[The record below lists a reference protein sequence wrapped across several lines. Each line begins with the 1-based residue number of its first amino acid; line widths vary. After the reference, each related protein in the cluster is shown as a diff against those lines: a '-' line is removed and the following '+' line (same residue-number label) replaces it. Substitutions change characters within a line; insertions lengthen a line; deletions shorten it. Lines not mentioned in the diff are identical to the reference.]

1 MSSVASTCLADIVAF
16 APYLGSPRIPKGPRG
31 RVAAPL
37 LRTRSWWQSRSSLDL
52 IPIPRPRLL
61 VLALVAATPLAL
73 GGVSDVFVALSA
85 VLAISVI
92 ALAAIDLRATPRPG
106 SLPVSR
112 VVEPQLSIGVP
123 NRVELRIGDPYTR
136 SLRVR
141 VRDEVPAAFD
151 VDHRRAL
158 VDVVAGGETRVEYSV
173 RPRHRG
179 TFRFGDVHLR
189 VRGPFELIERQGRV
203 AAAAEARVYPDL
215 REVRRYEV
223 SLRRG
228 LAYDAG
234 QRRARIAGG
243 GGVFER
249 LREHQPDDDPRSIS
263 WKATAKR
270 GRPISVEYETE
281 RQQRVL
287 ILLDA
292 GRMMSSTLGGLTK
305 LDHAVNTALM
315 LAYVAVAKG
324 DEVGLLGFADDVRS
338 YVVPRRGRKQFL
350 RITEELRRIDVTTTE
365 PDPQRAFEFLR
376 ARAARRSLAVL
387 FTELV
392 SEDASRALVAAVTR
406 LAGKNIVLCCLLA
419 DPHLGEVATRAPGST
434 QELYERVVAQTILD
448 ARARALATLH
458 QRGVHVVDVP
468 AERLT
473 VATIQ
478 RYLELKKRALG

>member
-1 MSSVASTCLADIVAF
+1 MRPSAVSSPASTSPAS
-16 APYLGSPRIPKGPRG
+16 PGLGSRI
-31 RVAAPL
+31 AEL
-37 LRTRSWWQSRSSLDL
+37 L
-52 IPIPRPRLL
+52 PIPRPRLL
-61 VLALVAATPLAL
+61 ALALVAALPLAL
-73 GGVSDVFVALSA
+73 GGVSSAFLLVGALVAAGAL
-85 VLAISVI
+85 VLV
-92 ALAAIDLRATPRPG
+92 AIDVRATPAPS
-106 SLPVSR
+106 SLPVRRASD
-112 VVEPQLSIGVP
+112 PQLSIGVP
-123 NRVELRIGDPYTR
+123 NRVALRIRNPYSR
-136 SLRVR
+136 ALRLT
-141 VRDEVPAAFD
+141 VRDDVPPGVD
-151 VDHRRAL
+151 VDPRRTDLEVGPA
-158 VDVVAGGETRVEYSV
+158 VESEVLYSA

-189 VRGPFELIERQGRV
+189 VRGPFDLVERQGHV
-203 AAAAEARVYPDL
+203 DAAAEARVYPDL
-215 REVRRYEV
+215 HEIRRYEV

-292 GRMMSSTLGGLTK
+292 GRMMSSTVGGLTK

-315 LAYVAVAKG
+315 LAYVATAKG

-387 FTELV
+387 FTDLV

-406 LAGKNIVLCCLLA
+406 LAGNNVVLCCLLA
-419 DPHLGEVATRAPGST
+419 DPHLAEVGSRAPGSS
-434 QELYERVVAQTILD
+434 QELYERVVAQTILE
-448 ARARALATLH
+448 ARAKALATLRQH
-458 QRGVHVVDVP
+458 GVHVVDVP

>member
-1 MSSVASTCLADIVAF
+1 MTSLARAF
-16 APYLGSPRIPKGPRG
+16 P
-31 RVAAPL
+31 V
-37 LRTRSWWQSRSSLDL
+37 
-52 IPIPRPRLL
+52 PRPRLL
-61 VLALVAATPLAL
+61 ALALVAVAPLAL
-73 GGVSDVFVALSA
+73 AGISGTFIWLSAAFAFVA
-85 VLAISVI
+85 V
-92 ALAAIDLRATPRPG
+92 ALAAIDMRATPAPATVLVR
-106 SLPVSR
+106 R
-112 VVEPQLSIGVP
+112 FADPQLSIGVP
-123 NRVELRIGDPYTR
+123 NRVDLRIANPYSR
-136 SLRVR
+136 ALRMT
-141 VRDEVPAAFD
+141 VRDDVPTGVDVDRRRTTVEVAPAA
-151 VDHRRAL
+151 
-158 VDVVAGGETRVEYSV
+158 ETTVTYAA

-189 VRGPFELIERQGRV
+189 VRGPFDLIERQGSV
-203 AAAAEARVYPDL
+203 AAAAEAHVYPDL

-234 QRRARIAGG
+234 QRRARVAGG

-292 GRMMSSTLGGLTK
+292 GRMMSSTVGGLTK

-315 LAYVAVAKG
+315 LAYVATAKG
-324 DEVGLLGFADDVRS
+324 DEVGMLGFADEVRS

-350 RITEELRRIDVTTTE
+350 RITEELRRIEATTVE

-376 ARAARRSLAVL
+376 GRAARRSLAVL
-387 FTELV
+387 FTDLV

-406 LAGKNIVLCCLLA
+406 LAGNNVVLCCVLA
-419 DPHLGEVATRAPGST
+419 DPHLAEVAARSPGTS
-434 QELYERVVAQTILD
+434 QELYERVVAGTVLE
-448 ARARALATLH
+448 ARAKALATLRQH
-458 QRGVHVVDVP
+458 GVHVVDVP

-478 RYLELKKRALG
+478 RYLELKKRALS